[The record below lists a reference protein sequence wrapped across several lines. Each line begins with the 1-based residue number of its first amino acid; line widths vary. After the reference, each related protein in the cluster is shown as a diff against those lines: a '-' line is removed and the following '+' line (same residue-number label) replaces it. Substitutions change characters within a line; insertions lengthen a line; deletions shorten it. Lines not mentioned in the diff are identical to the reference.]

1 MIWCCPRCFAC
12 GTVTRERHDDIAG
25 GLRRYYQC
33 PNLHTWQTVEML
45 VDQTR
50 VDRAQLARIIR
61 QQREQLDRMAAVLGV
76 ES

>member
-1 MIWCCPRCFAC
+1 MTCSQCGAT
-12 GTVTRERHDDIAG
+12 GTVTRERIDEIAG
-25 GLRRYYQC
+25 GTRRYYEC
-33 PNLHTWQTVEML
+33 GNWHRWQTVETI

-76 ES
+76 E

>member
-1 MIWCCPRCFAC
+1 MICPSCTAS
-12 GTVTRERHDDIAG
+12 GTVTRERIDEIAG

-33 PNLHTWQTVEML
+33 QNLHTWQTVEML

-50 VDRAQLARIIR
+50 VDRAQIARMLR